1 MENPQVKV
9 TDISKLLGEEL
20 PLGKGVKLGNPQLEG
35 LVNTLLSRMKKS
47 SSHAY
52 ILRWEGNKV
61 PRGAVVGSET
71 LSWTQNGCAHNETGE
86 IIGTYERVTEFSGD
100 SGKEQVMIV
109 YLNERYSG
117 KR

>member
-9 TDISKLLGEEL
+9 TDISNLLGEEL
-20 PLGKGVKLGNPQLEG
+20 PLGKGVNLGNPQLDG
-35 LVNTLLSRMKKS
+35 RVNAILGRMKKN

-86 IIGTYERVTEFSGD
+86 IVGTYERVVEFGGD
-100 SGKEQVMIV
+100 KGNEQAMIV
-109 YLNERYSG
+109 YLND